1 MKIDFSNIEE
11 TVLHNFRGG
20 DGDTQARM
28 VTDEHNRIMK
38 GRLKS
43 GCSIGV
49 HTHDTSSEIIFV
61 ISGVGRCIVDGV
73 EEILTKGTCH
83 YCKKGQTHTLINDSE
98 DDLVFYAV
106 IPQQ

>member
-38 GRLKS
+38 GRLMS
-43 GCSIGV
+43 GC
-49 HTHDTSSEIIFV
+49 
-61 ISGVGRCIVDGV
+61 
-73 EEILTKGTCH
+73 
-83 YCKKGQTHTLINDSE
+83 
-98 DDLVFYAV
+98 
-106 IPQQ
+106 